1 MEAFIFLL
9 YVVPFLLM
17 VYGAFLLFIRPPKS
31 VLLASLLGGL
41 VMGVINI
48 VVDLIAYAN
57 HWWHYEFVQTG
68 LNHPNDLQM
77 QFANL
82 FLKSLNTL
90 HVPLPFYLTP
100 IFIYGSLGYLL
111 IWRFWSGKARW
122 FAWVLLAGIP
132 LFSIYRDLSGGFTN
146 GSYQV
151 WENVTA
157 SVIATVAMW
166 LVAFFVG
173 FALFWW
179 KAKHT
184 PFVHEQ
190 TEEESERSTAST
202 HAPTIS
208 K

>member
-17 VYGAFLLFIRPPKS
+17 VYGACMLFIRPPRK

-41 VMGVINI
+41 VMGI
-48 VVDLIAYAN
+48 VNLLVDLVAYGS
-57 HWWHYEFVQTG
+57 HWWHYVFVQSG
-68 LNHPNDLQM
+68 LHNPNDFQV
-77 QFANL
+77 QFTNL
-82 FLKSLNTL
+82 FLKSLNVL
-90 HVPLPFYLTP
+90 HVALPFYLTP

-111 IWRFWSGKARW
+111 IWRFWTSKARW
-122 FAWVLLAGIP
+122 ISWVLLAGIP
-132 LFSIYRDLSGGFTN
+132 LFSIYRDISGGITN

-151 WENVTA
+151 WENVPA
-157 SVIATVAMW
+157 SVVATIVMW
-166 LVAFFVG
+166 LVAFFAG

-179 KAKHT
+179 QARNT
-184 PFVHEQ
+184 PFVVEQ
-190 TEEESERSTAST
+190 ADEEPKRAVASK

>member
-17 VYGAFLLFIRPPKS
+17 VYGAFVLFIRPPKP

-57 HWWHYEFVQTG
+57 RWWHYEFVQTG
-68 LNHPNDLQM
+68 LHNPNDFQV
-77 QFANL
+77 QFSNL
-82 FLKSLNTL
+82 FLKSLNVL

-122 FAWVLLAGIP
+122 FSWVLLAGIP
-132 LFSIYRDLSGGFTN
+132 LFSIYRDISGGMTN

-151 WENVTA
+151 WQNVPA
-157 SVIATVAMW
+157 SVVATIVMW

-179 KAKHT
+179 KAKQT
-184 PFVHEQ
+184 PFVLER
-190 TEEESERSTAST
+190 TGEESEGATVSK